1 MKKTT
6 RKNFY
11 DVIVIGAGSAGLTA
25 AVGFSGV
32 GKKVLLIEKD
42 KMGGE
47 CTNSGCIPSKALLH
61 KAHDYY
67 LKKSLD
73 QNLTSETNSREALTY
88 TKAKINEILEEEKPE
103 HFLSL
108 GIKVIKGEAKFTSP
122 TTINVNGVNYSFRIA
137 VIATG
142 SSPRLIKITG
152 LKPEQTLTNQNFFTQ
167 SELPKKLLIIGSGP
181 IGLEMAQAAAELG
194 SQVTIATIDSDLAKF
209 ADAELVTILKEKF
222 SDLGIK
228 IIYQAHIKEVKNKL
242 AYFEINN
249 KTITV
254 SFDKI
259 LIAIGRIPN
268 LPKGLDEAKI
278 NYQPNTIITDKNF
291 KTSNDNVYALGDVA
305 DRFKFTHVAGDS
317 ARQLVAYLTSHK
329 LLKINR
335 NKALPKVTYIQPEL
349 AQVGMS
355 WKEAEKK
362 YPMSDL
368 MRISVPFDKNDR
380 AKTDNKTAGKLII
393 TVKRLSGKILGAE
406 ILGERAG
413 EIIAVLTLAIEQKIS
428 LWSLQKLIFAY
439 PTYSSIIQTAGD
451 QFVRQQLSDLKK
463 DLLLKLKRHA
473 PKIIAGIFWITLIMT
488 FQTYKNTNHLTYT
501 EVLFK
506 LIDFFT
512 ISTYGSILYM
522 ILYTLRPLIL
532 FPATLLTALS
542 GILFGF
548 WWGIVYTMVGENFSA
563 NLAYFIGRFFG
574 KDLNLENYNKSLGG
588 WINAL
593 KTNSFSTVLFMRLF
607 YVPFDVTNYLSG
619 LIKIKW
625 TSYFWATLIGI
636 IPGVTTFVSLGAALN
651 IDEFRK
657 NGLSTAVVD
666 DKWLTISIIVFILSI
681 LIPKVIKRNKK

>member
-1 MKKTT
+1 M
-6 RKNFY
+6 
-11 DVIVIGAGSAGLTA
+11 
-25 AVGFSGV
+25 
-32 GKKVLLIEKD
+32 
-42 KMGGE
+42 
-47 CTNSGCIPSKALLH
+47 
-61 KAHDYY
+61 
-67 LKKSLD
+67 
-73 QNLTSETNSREALTY
+73 
-88 TKAKINEILEEEKPE
+88 
-103 HFLSL
+103 
-108 GIKVIKGEAKFTSP
+108 
-122 TTINVNGVNYSFRIA
+122 
-137 VIATG
+137 
-142 SSPRLIKITG
+142 
-152 LKPEQTLTNQNFFTQ
+152 
-167 SELPKKLLIIGSGP
+167 
-181 IGLEMAQAAAELG
+181 
-194 SQVTIATIDSDLAKF
+194 
-209 ADAELVTILKEKF
+209 
-222 SDLGIK
+222 
-228 IIYQAHIKEVKNKL
+228 
-242 AYFEINN
+242 
-249 KTITV
+249 
-254 SFDKI
+254 
-259 LIAIGRIPN
+259 
-268 LPKGLDEAKI
+268 
-278 NYQPNTIITDKNF
+278 
-291 KTSNDNVYALGDVA
+291 
-305 DRFKFTHVAGDS
+305 
-317 ARQLVAYLTSHK
+317 
-329 LLKINR
+329 
-335 NKALPKVTYIQPEL
+335 
-349 AQVGMS
+349 
-355 WKEAEKK
+355 
-362 YPMSDL
+362 
-368 MRISVPFDKNDR
+368 
-380 AKTDNKTAGKLII
+380 
-393 TVKRLSGKILGAE
+393 
-406 ILGERAG
+406 GERAG